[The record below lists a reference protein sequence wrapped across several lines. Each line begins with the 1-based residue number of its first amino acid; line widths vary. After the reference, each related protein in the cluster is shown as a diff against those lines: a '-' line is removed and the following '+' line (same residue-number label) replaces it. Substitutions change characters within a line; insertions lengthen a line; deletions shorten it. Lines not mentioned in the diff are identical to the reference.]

1 MNAPLQAIS
10 LPQTEPIQPQ
20 SNIPRWNL
28 ALRIAFR
35 FWRVYLGLHCLATQ
49 IIITLTRANLPDL
62 ATVWPMRPVI
72 SWIGA
77 HIFHVNAPLT
87 VFWGGG
93 SGSTDCMVGWVT
105 AFCVLVIAAAATVV
119 GSLLDRSRE
128 NYAELH
134 KWFRVFIRFALVGQ
148 MMI

>member
-1 MNAPLQAIS
+1 MNAQLQAIP

-35 FWRVYLGLHCLATQ
+35 FWMVYLGLYCLATQ

-87 VFWGGG
+87 LTFGSS
-93 SGSTDCMVGWVT
+93 SGSYDCMFGWVMT
-105 AFCVLVIAAAATVV
+105 FCLLMIATVATVV
-119 GSLLDRSRE
+119 WSLLDRHRE
-128 NYAELH
+128 NYAGLN
-134 KWFRVFIRFALVGQ
+134 KWFRLFVRI
-148 MMI
+148 